1 MGKINIGR
9 VILGGLVAGLIINIS
24 EYVLNIYVIAEES
37 AAIMERMGLP
47 PIGTHQIVWFLALT
61 FVLGI
66 VIVFVYAGLR
76 PRFGAGVPTA
86 VIAGLTVWL
95 VSMMA
100 FTADLI
106 IGVTPANLFVLAGAW
121 SLVETVI
128 AAIAGASLYNES
140 A

>member
-24 EYVLNIYVIAEES
+24 EYVLNTYVAAEES

-47 PIGTHQIVWFLALT
+47 PVGMHQIAWFLILT

-66 VIVFVYAGLR
+66 IIVFVYAGMR
-76 PRFGAGVPTA
+76 PRFGAGAKTA
-86 VIAGLTVWL
+86 AIAGVVIWL
-95 VSMMA
+95 VAMMSA
-100 FTADLI
+100 VADTIMGIL
-106 IGVTPANLFVLAGAW
+106 PSNLLLLAGAW
-121 SLVETVI
+121 SLVETVV
-128 AAIAGASLYNES
+128 AAVVGAWLYQES